1 MDKGCCGP
9 QASCQQQQQQ
19 KQATS
24 VVQKQPSSH
33 QKQPA
38 EKTTIEQPAEQLG
51 TEQPPSIAQLQL
63 QVSNPLLKHVVEQPT
78 TEATD

>member
-1 MDKGCCGP
+1 MNKWCCGP
-9 QASCQQQQQQ
+9 QASFQQQQQQ
-19 KQATS
+19 KKATS

-38 EKTTIEQPAEQLG
+38 EKTA

-63 QVSNPLLKHVVEQPT
+63 QVMQPT
-78 TEATD
+78 FEACSGATHH

>member
-1 MDKGCCGP
+1 MDKGCYGP

-19 KQATS
+19 QQQQATS
-24 VVQKQPSSH
+24 VLVQEQPSSH

-38 EKTTIEQPAEQLG
+38 EQSA

-63 QVSNPLLKHVVEQPT
+63 QVSNPLLNHAVEQPT
-78 TEATD
+78 SEATE

>member
-9 QASCQQQQQQ
+9 QASCQHQQQQQ
-19 KQATS
+19 QATR
-24 VVQKQPSSH
+24 VVQEQPSSY

-38 EKTTIEQPAEQLG
+38 EKTATEQSAEQLD
-51 TEQPPSIAQLQL
+51 TEQLPSIAQLQL
-63 QVSNPLLKHVVEQPT
+63 QVSNPLLKHAVEQPT